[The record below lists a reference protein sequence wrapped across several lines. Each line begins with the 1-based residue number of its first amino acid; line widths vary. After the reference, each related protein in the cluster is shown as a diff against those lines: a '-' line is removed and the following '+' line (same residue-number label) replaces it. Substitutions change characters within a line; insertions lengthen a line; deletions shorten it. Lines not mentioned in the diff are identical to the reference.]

1 MSIKSMHFKSEK
13 AEELLSVLVLQ
24 HKQNGKY
31 SFAIPEFPVMKESYV
46 HSMEEK
52 WKMIHKQQRDA
63 HFEEVK
69 DYTISSDFENQD
81 YLPWRVSFNKPL
93 TKSASYCTEKGRT
106 GAASRAAA
114 PPSPDCCEVGR
125 TRAARTITQSHVL
138 APPCCTRSSSS
149 SARSTRSSPATSRSA
164 CPPPCV
170 G

>member
-81 YLPWRVSFNKPL
+81 YLPWRVFYRL
-93 TKSASYCTEKGRT
+93 
-106 GAASRAAA
+106 
-114 PPSPDCCEVGR
+114 
-125 TRAARTITQSHVL
+125 
-138 APPCCTRSSSS
+138 
-149 SARSTRSSPATSRSA
+149 RSSPEMEELLPVTQHPS
-164 CPPPCV
+164 V
-170 G
+170 LFLYNMKHF

>member
-31 SFAIPEFPVMKESYV
+31 SFAIPEFPVMKESYM

-81 YLPWRVSFNKPL
+81 YLP
-93 TKSASYCTEKGRT
+93 
-106 GAASRAAA
+106 
-114 PPSPDCCEVGR
+114 
-125 TRAARTITQSHVL
+125 
-138 APPCCTRSSSS
+138 
-149 SARSTRSSPATSRSA
+149 
-164 CPPPCV
+164 
-170 G
+170 

>member
-1 MSIKSMHFKSEK
+1 MFLLLFVFVLSVTLCSEMGQTDAEWLSREDDIQQLADAALKEMKRTSAIHLFDDIEIVRVLEHKKTIAGYSRSLYLKMSIKSMHFKSEK
-13 AEELLSVLVLQ
+13 AKELLSVLVLQ

-81 YLPWRVSFNKPL
+81 YLP
-93 TKSASYCTEKGRT
+93 
-106 GAASRAAA
+106 
-114 PPSPDCCEVGR
+114 
-125 TRAARTITQSHVL
+125 
-138 APPCCTRSSSS
+138 
-149 SARSTRSSPATSRSA
+149 
-164 CPPPCV
+164 
-170 G
+170 